1 MRKRRDYS
9 GIQMFD
15 VYLHDIM
22 KHEKLSNIN
31 KIQIIQEDTVSSDL
45 ETLCQPCTRTGSR
58 LIMFS
63 AFSNSLS
70 LGRIFYSNIIV
81 S

>member
-9 GIQMFD
+9 GIQTFD

-58 LIMFS
+58 RTMFS
-63 AFSNSLS
+63 ALSNSLS